1 MKKIRNHPVGTL
13 LLLVVFYAIFLSSS
27 WSGIGLINKTSS
39 LIVIIGSL
47 LHIFLIRFS
56 WPVKYN
62 TLKKKLV
69 SRLLIDKKSISFRK
83 ILNYII
89 ASSLL
94 VFVVTIIEYL
104 VTLIFFGTPVYVG
117 YPYPIYSFS
126 VYRFLVFGYL
136 MDVILYSLLLN
147 LIINI
152 FLKDQQKL

>member
-1 MKKIRNHPVGTL
+1 MKRIRNHPVGTL
-13 LLLVVFYAIFLSSS
+13 LLLVIFYSIFLSSS
-27 WSGIGLINKTSS
+27 WSGTGLVNKASS

-47 LHIFLIRFS
+47 FLILLIRFS
-56 WPVKYN
+56 WPEKYK
-62 TLKKKLV
+62 TFSKILV
-69 SRLLIDKKSISFRK
+69 NQLSTDKKSISFRK
-83 ILNYII
+83 IFNYII

-94 VFVVTIIEYL
+94 VIVVTLVEYL

-126 VYRFLVFGYL
+126 VQRFLVFGYL
-136 MDVILYSLLLN
+136 MDMILYSLTLN